1 MSLLRFAPLLR
12 LALTNLRRHRV
23 RALLGAAGIGCGV
36 AVMLTTLGI
45 VDGAIG
51 QFQRILAVDSDYL
64 VFERHAS
71 DLFFSSVRTDEYDR
85 IRSQPEVAAAYP
97 LLFTIVATADR
108 PVITCFGL
116 SADDPRVRHSRWLA
130 GTPDAF
136 AGAADN
142 VVFLGSRAAEFLHA
156 RLGDSVPIG
165 RATFRVGGI
174 LKLEN
179 GFEDGGVFLP
189 LASAQRYFHRDGV
202 CSVVAVKLKRP
213 ADGPGFVAA
222 MKAADP
228 ALVAMANR
236 DFNRGYTSFRVLTM
250 LAWAVGGCACLLG
263 GLGVA
268 NTMQLSVF
276 ARIREIAVLRV
287 SGFSRGQVARLVVA
301 EAVAIATLGCAGGG
315 VLGAAFLLVLP
326 RIPFFQGYVQAA
338 LPVMVVPVIVIVAFV
353 TAIAGSLYPALFA
366 TRIEPTEALR
376 YE

>member
-1 MSLLRFAPLLR
+1 MILFRFAPVLQ

-45 VDGAIG
+45 VHGAIA

-71 DLFFSSVRTDEYDR
+71 DLFFSSVRNDQYDR
-85 IRSQPEVAAAYP
+85 IRSEPEVAAAYP
-97 LLFTIVATADR
+97 LLFTVVATAR
-108 PVITCFGL
+108 HPVITCFGL
-116 SADDPRVRHSRWLA
+116 SADDPRLRQSRWLA
-130 GTPDAF
+130 GSPADF
-136 AGAADN
+136 AHAGDG
-142 VVFLGSRAAEFLHA
+142 VVFLGARAAEFLDA
-156 RLGDSVPIG
+156 KLGDRVPIG
-165 RATFRVGGI
+165 HGTFRVGGI
-174 LKLEN
+174 LKLRN

-189 LASAQRYFHRDGV
+189 LASAQHYFHRDGV
-202 CSVVAVKLKRP
+202 CSVVAVKLRH
-213 ADGPGFVAA
+213 AAEGARFVAA
-222 MKAADP
+222 VRAAEP
-228 ALVAMANR
+228 GLVAVANR
-236 DFNRGYTSFRVLTM
+236 QFNQGYTSFRVLTM

-301 EAVAIATLGCAGGG
+301 EAIAIAALGCTGGG
-315 VLGAAFLLVLP
+315 VLGAALLLLLP
-326 RIPFFQGYVQAA
+326 HVTFFQGYVQSA
-338 LPVMVVPVIVIVAFV
+338 LPPVVVPVIVAVAFV